1 MGAMAMNLLLLGARS
16 AMALVWLYNGLW
28 LKVVLRDPHHRAIV
42 ASVFGTNGWG
52 ADLALFGIGG
62 AETLLAL
69 GIASGVAARFV
80 NGFQIAAL
88 LAMNVLGIA
97 FGGGGIAHPVGLLI
111 QNLPLVC
118 CAALVMIQGSGPF
131 VVQLRKHGS

>member
-1 MGAMAMNLLLLGARS
+1 MNFLLPGVRL

-42 ASVFGTNGWG
+42 ASVFGTDGWG
-52 ADLALFGIGG
+52 ADLALYVIGG
-62 AETLLAL
+62 AETLLAV
-69 GIASGVAARFV
+69 GVASGAAYRFV

-88 LAMNVLGIA
+88 LAMNALGIA
-97 FGGGGIAHPVGLLI
+97 FGGGGIAHPIGLLI

-118 CAALVMIQGSGPF
+118 CAALVMIQGPGPF
-131 VVQLRKHGS
+131 AARLRKHGS